1 MLRLALG
8 IPEIDLDVKNILP
21 WEPSVQIAEQL
32 QHGRIFLAGDTAHQ
46 MPPWAGQGA
55 NSGITDVHNLSW
67 KLAAVM
73 KGGMRQALLQTYDV
87 ERIRVGRAAAEV
99 SASAANETGI
109 IATRLSFNVA
119 IGLLERIRLISGH
132 GYCDENEGISSK
144 DNSPPED

>member
-1 MLRLALG
+1 
-8 IPEIDLDVKNILP
+8 
-21 WEPSVQIAEQL
+21 
-32 QHGRIFLAGDTAHQ
+32 
-46 MPPWAGQGA
+46 
-55 NSGITDVHNLSW
+55 
-67 KLAAVM
+67 M

-99 SASAANETGI
+99 SASAASETGI

-132 GYCDENEGISSK
+132 GYCYESEGISSE